1 MRRYIGMRL
10 ATLALGLWL
19 SGAQVTTWTDCCCG
33 SFCLHKDA
41 CTGCGGEGM
50 PGGQDSASARGRCGS
65 AMGMGPRE
73 GCPKDACSHIEPQS
87 DVCSVQ
93 ADDDFVP
100 VLVLTIEPFTLPAP
114 ASGLLVP
121 IQEESRGPPR
131 AEDPPLYLRYEV
143 LLI

>member
-1 MRRYIGMRL
+1 MKL

-19 SGAQVTTWTDCCCG
+19 STSQVTTWTNCCCG
-33 SFCLHKDA
+33 SFCLRKDA

-50 PGGQDSASARGRCGS
+50 SGHPSGRGPCGS
-65 AMGMGPRE
+65 AMGMGSKE

-87 DVCSVQ
+87 DVYSVQ
-93 ADDDFVP
+93 ADHDFVP
-100 VLVLTIEPFTLPAP
+100 ILVMAIEPFIPPAP
-114 ASGLLVP
+114 AGGLP
-121 IQEESRGPPR
+121 ILIHTEPRGPPH